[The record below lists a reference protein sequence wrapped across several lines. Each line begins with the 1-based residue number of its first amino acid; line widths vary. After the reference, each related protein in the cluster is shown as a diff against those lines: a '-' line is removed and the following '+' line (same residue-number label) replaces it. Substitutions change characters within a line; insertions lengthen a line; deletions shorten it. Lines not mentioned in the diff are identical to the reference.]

1 MVRRDLSSISL
12 RELQGI
18 RQHCEAAL
26 AHNPTHDWDDVLAL
40 LLADKCQ
47 LWTYHESVMVTEIV
61 EYPKLRACRIF
72 LAGGKLEELIEMAG
86 ALAEEAASIGVDRI
100 EMADGRPGWAE
111 IGKRLGWSV
120 RACCIKD
127 LRHG

>member
-26 AHNPTHDWDDVLAL
+26 TYNPTHDWDDVLAL

-47 LWTYHESVMVTEIV
+47 LWTGRESVMVTEIV

-72 LAGGKLEELIEMAG
+72 LAGGKLEELIEMAD
-86 ALAEEAASIGVDRI
+86 ALADEASSIGVDRL
-100 EMADGRPGWAE
+100 EVNGRPGWARM
-111 IGKRLGWSV
+111 GDKLGWQPLGF
-120 RACCIKD
+120 CIKD